1 MHAHAKPLN
10 AVSPIVN
17 GTTGLLTRF
26 GAVESDD
33 WGALRKSLEPVTE
46 LSTGDGPRVLLEDR
60 ARP

>member
-1 MHAHAKPLN
+1 MHARAKPLN

-26 GAVESDD
+26 GVDGGAD
-33 WGALRKSLEPVTE
+33 WDALRKSLEPVTE
-46 LSTGDGPRVLLEDR
+46 LSTGDGPRVLVEDR